1 MTATDNK
8 TGQKCVKIASY
19 VISTVGKI
27 IFNILRTYKLAI
39 IMVKFNETLKHL
51 FKKHIIYILN
61 KSTMK
66 WFNENFVAF

>member
-27 IFNILRTYKLAI
+27 IFNILRTYKLAN
-39 IMVKFNETLKHL
+39 MVKFNETL
-51 FKKHIIYILN
+51 
-61 KSTMK
+61 
-66 WFNENFVAF
+66 V